1 MGAGGRVAWVRPQPG
16 THRRPIPVAH
26 VGRGAATAG
35 APVRVGRNNGE
46 SNMTGN
52 QTPPNMQ
59 SVPVVAIGLEQ
70 VYATLLEVRD
80 DVRDLKKEIGELS
93 HDAADDEQRIRD
105 LENDRISNGKLTGK
119 LAGIAA
125 TLGVVGGGLFTFLLS
140 QIGG

>member
-1 MGAGGRVAWVRPQPG
+1 MISHDPNLTPG
-16 THRRPIPVAH
+16 T
-26 VGRGAATAG
+26 
-35 APVRVGRNNGE
+35 
-46 SNMTGN
+46 
-52 QTPPNMQ
+52 
-59 SVPVVAIGLEQ
+59 PVVAIGLEQ

-80 DVRDLKKEIGELS
+80 DVRDMKKELGELS
-93 HDAADDEQRIRD
+93 RDSQDHEQRIRD